1 MTRLMRWLR
10 SPWPA
15 ATLLTLV
22 TLGTIGAVVVVAT
35 PAGCR
40 LIQNAGLHINGSKCQ
55 NPSQVARIPSPS
67 PLETGQPVPTATPGQ
82 GTPSS
87 NPCPPCAP
95 GCCPP
100 SPSTS
105 PFETPSSSVPHDPS
119 LPPYEFGG
127 SGSYPPTYDTAS
139 SVGGSGGVAL
149 NCRLPIYAAGPGS
162 GGFLV
167 FPDRSFIG
175 DPRSG
180 VTVPSPAPGA
190 TPPPQGGYGYQ
201 GFFGLTYDRAL
212 ARWVPVPRAWVAPDG
227 KRYAYPGPTEGIYV
241 VDVASNTQTEI
252 GDGSH
257 WQVLDVEAEGVYAVQ
272 VNAAGLWLV
281 PFSGSASQV
290 TNAGY
295 WTAIGG
301 GAAYGT
307 ETSALPQGVATRI
320 ERFDLATHTT
330 QHWFQVDN
338 ATSSPYG
345 FDAAGHPI
353 MLVNAIFNP
362 GLSQLWVVKGLGST
376 EVLTSN
382 LNFTGPPVGDS
393 HGIWLMSY
401 QTTYLL
407 VPGQALYAV
416 AAVGGQL
423 AGGCA

>member
-1 MTRLMRWLR
+1 
-10 SPWPA
+10 
-15 ATLLTLV
+15 
-22 TLGTIGAVVVVAT
+22 
-35 PAGCR
+35 
-40 LIQNAGLHINGSKCQ
+40 
-55 NPSQVARIPSPS
+55 
-67 PLETGQPVPTATPGQ
+67 
-82 GTPSS
+82 
-87 NPCPPCAP
+87 
-95 GCCPP
+95 
-100 SPSTS
+100 
-105 PFETPSSSVPHDPS
+105 VPHDPS

-139 SVGGSGGVAL
+139 SFGGSGGVAL
-149 NCRLPIYAAGPGS
+149 SCRLPIYAGGPGS

-227 KRYAYPGPTEGIYV
+227 KRYAYPGPTEGIYI
-241 VDVASNTQTEI
+241 VDVAANTQTEV
-252 GDGSH
+252 GDGNR

-272 VNAAGLWLV
+272 QNTAGLWLL
-281 PFSGSASQV
+281 PFAGSASQV
-290 TNAGY
+290 TNVGY

-320 ERFDLATHTT
+320 ERFDLTTHTT
-330 QHWFQVDN
+330 QPWFQVDN

-353 MLVNAIFNP
+353 MLVNAIFAP
-362 GLSQLWVVKGLGST
+362 GPSQLWVVKGPGSA
-376 EVLTSN
+376 EVLTTN

-407 VPGQALYAV
+407 VPGQALYVV
-416 AAVGGQL
+416 ANVGGQL